1 VALHLYGVMRSTGSL
16 PDGIDGRGGKAPRL
30 VVDDDLA
37 AVVGDVDPDVAP
49 RRQDLLAHAHVLEAC
64 AEDETVIPARFG
76 MLLDDDDAVCRR
88 VLREQ
93 RDVLRQ
99 LLTTFDGLQ
108 QVTVRVSVP
117 EELALREVLARRPD
131 VREARERLT
140 AAGPAAAAT
149 DELVELGREVSLEV
163 AEIREQQ
170 RHTVLERLAPLARAV
185 AENETKGEWEAVNAA
200 FLVDRRTR
208 EQFDKAVGLV
218 EQQGSSL
225 VRYVGPQP
233 PYSFLEPAQAGDL
246 AWA

>member
-1 VALHLYGVMRSTGSL
+1 MEVHLYGVMWSSAVV
-16 PDGIDGRGGKAPRL
+16 PDGIDGRGGTSPRL

-37 AVVGDVDPDVAP
+37 ALVGDVDSDVAP

-64 AEDETVIPARFG
+64 AEAETVIPARFG
-76 MLLDDDDAVCRR
+76 IVLDDDDNVCRR
-88 VLREQ
+88 VLNGQ
-93 RDVLRQ
+93 RDVLRH
-99 LLTTFDGLQ
+99 LLRTFEGLQ

-131 VREARERLT
+131 VREARERMT
-140 AAGPAAAAT
+140 ASGRSVAAT

-170 RHTVLERLAPLARAV
+170 RHAVLERLAPLARAV
-185 AENETKGEWEAVNAA
+185 AENEATGEWEAVNAA

-208 EQFDKAVGLV
+208 DKFDLAVSLI
-218 EQQGSSL
+218 EQQGSSQ

-233 PYSFLEPAQAGDL
+233 PYSFLEPAQAGEL